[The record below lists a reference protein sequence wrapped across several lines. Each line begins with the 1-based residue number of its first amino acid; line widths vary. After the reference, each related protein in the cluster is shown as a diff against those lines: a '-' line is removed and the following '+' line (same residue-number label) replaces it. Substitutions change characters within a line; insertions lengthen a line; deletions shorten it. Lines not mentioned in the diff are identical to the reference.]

1 MTLDDIQKLIQHGES
16 HRLEFKRS
24 TGVIKSALETACAF
38 LNSDGGMILL
48 GVTDDKRLIGQEVSD
63 KTKREIAAEIT
74 KISPVPN
81 IDVSYVPL
89 QKENTCVIVLNV
101 IAENDHK
108 PYTCDGRAYLR
119 NQSSTIRMPQQ
130 KYDQLITERG
140 ALSNNSWEMH
150 CPAQFSV
157 DDLDHEEIR
166 RTVKI
171 AVNVNRLDSAVL
183 DEPIPDVLMK
193 LELTRNGKLTNAAM
207 VLFAKSV
214 AFYFP
219 QCMIKMARFR
229 GKTQLEGF
237 IDNQMVDGNAFQ
249 IMKAAN
255 DFLMRHLPVA
265 SFFVDTQMERID
277 KPILPVLAI
286 REALS
291 NAICH
296 KNYSIPNSAITLA
309 IFDDRLE
316 IWNCGTLPSS
326 LNLEDLKH
334 IHKSYPRN
342 RAIARVFYLRRYI
355 ETWGTGTTKMID
367 LCRENNDPDPVFTEY
382 SGGFA
387 VTFYFREP
395 MHTAMATGEKRPT
408 ITLTDR
414 QQEIVEVLR
423 QNGDLSTDQ
432 VRGFMKNPPTDRWIR
447 NELNTL
453 KDLGVIDVKG
463 HTAAR
468 RWFISE

>member
-1 MTLDDIQKLIQHGES
+1 
-16 HRLEFKRS
+16 
-24 TGVIKSALETACAF
+24 
-38 LNSDGGMILL
+38 
-48 GVTDDKRLIGQEVSD
+48 
-63 KTKREIAAEIT
+63 
-74 KISPVPN
+74 
-81 IDVSYVPL
+81 
-89 QKENTCVIVLNV
+89 
-101 IAENDHK
+101 
-108 PYTCDGRAYLR
+108 
-119 NQSSTIRMPQQ
+119 
-130 KYDQLITERG
+130 
-140 ALSNNSWEMH
+140 
-150 CPAQFSV
+150 
-157 DDLDHEEIR
+157 
-166 RTVKI
+166 
-171 AVNVNRLDSAVL
+171 
-183 DEPIPDVLMK
+183 MK
-193 LELTRNGKLTNAAM
+193 FELTRNGKLTNAAM

-296 KNYSIPNSAITLA
+296 KNYSIQNSAITLA

-342 RAIARVFYLRRYI
+342 RTIARVFYLRRYI

-367 LCRENNDPDPVFTEY
+367 LCRESNDPDPVFTEY

-387 VTFYFREP
+387 VTFYFKEP
-395 MHTAMATGEKRPT
+395 MGSPT
-408 ITLTDR
+408 VTHDITHDLLNSR
-414 QQEIVEVLR
+414 QQEI
-423 QNGDLSTDQ
+423 LSIIQ
-432 VRGFMKNPPTDRWIR
+432 KNHSISVPNILEKLISPPSDRMIR
-447 NELNTL
+447 
-453 KDLGVIDVKG
+453 KDLDALRKRGLVELVG
-463 HTAAR
+463 HGKSASWIIKTD
-468 RWFISE
+468 SKK